1 MMSYMF
7 EVYYTSPEDAEREAK
22 ILLVVIA
29 HKGRLDC
36 RELPESAGGT
46 ICLTYEFATEEQA
59 QAAMRGVQ
67 NLGEY
72 VEGPYG
78 YGQWT
83 GEA

>member
-7 EVYYTSPEDAEREAK
+7 EVYTAPNDAEREAK
-22 ILLVVIA
+22 ILAVVLA
-29 HKGRLDC
+29 NKGRFDY
-36 RELPESAGGT
+36 REPQGMNN
-46 ICLTYEFATEEQA
+46 ICLTYEFASEEQA
-59 QAAMRGVQ
+59 QAAMREVQ

-83 GEA
+83 GEG